1 MTKNWFCIELQ
12 VLLGKDGKNRK
23 KVAELEAV
31 AMSTWQR
38 NVRGGQGA
46 CNPDPPVKKTFC

>member
-1 MTKNWFCIELQ
+1 

-31 AMSTWQR
+31 AMSTWKR
-38 NVRGGQGA
+38 NVRGG
-46 CNPDPPVKKTFC
+46 